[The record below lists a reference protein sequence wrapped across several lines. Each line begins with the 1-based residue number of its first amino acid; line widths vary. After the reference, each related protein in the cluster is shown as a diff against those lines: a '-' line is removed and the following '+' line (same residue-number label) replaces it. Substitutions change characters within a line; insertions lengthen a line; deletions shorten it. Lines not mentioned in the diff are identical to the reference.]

1 MENTEIMNTEV
12 VEVAEEVVSAGSGN
26 GFKVVGG
33 VLAIAG
39 LAYGGYK
46 LVKKLIAKKKE
57 QQEAIPVEICES
69 DDECVEEIE

>member
-1 MENTEIMNTEV
+1 MENTEIMNNEV
-12 VEVAEEVVSAGSGN
+12 VEVAEEVVPVSSGN

-33 VLAIAG
+33 VLAIVG

-57 QQEAIPVEICES
+57 QQDKIPAEYDVSE
-69 DDECVEEIE
+69 DECVEELE